1 MAAWQQWTPDSDS
14 ELDFDG
20 FVTVEFGKNEHFA
33 AALGSGNNV
42 D

>member
-1 MAAWQQWTPDSDS
+1 MAAWQQWTPDS

-20 FVTVEFGKNEHFA
+20 FVSVEFGENGHFA
-33 AALGSGNNV
+33 AALVSGNDV